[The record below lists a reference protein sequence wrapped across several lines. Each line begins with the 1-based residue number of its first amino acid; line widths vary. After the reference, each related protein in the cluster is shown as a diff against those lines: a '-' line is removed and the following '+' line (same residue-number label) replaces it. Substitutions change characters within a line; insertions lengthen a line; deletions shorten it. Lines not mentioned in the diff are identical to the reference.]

1 MESKHKH
8 LEFVQG
14 VIARLAGNSFKV
26 RTWAV
31 VLTSTILAILA
42 REGRLD
48 FGFVALFPILAFW
61 GLDGYYLWQERRFR
75 ALYDHVRGLHDD
87 DVDFSMNADAVVH
100 GCPSTWMTTMFSGT
114 LMLFY
119 ATLMALSLAS
129 ICLR

>member
-1 MESKHKH
+1 MESKLKH
-8 LEFVQG
+8 LEFIQG

-31 VLTSTILAILA
+31 VLISTILAVLA

-48 FGFVALFPILAFW
+48 IGFVALFPILAFW
-61 GLDGYYLWQERRFR
+61 SLDGYYLWQERHFR
-75 ALYDHVRGLHDD
+75 ALYDHVRGMHDD
-87 DVDFSMNADAVVH
+87 DVDFSMNADAAVH
-100 GCPSTWMTTMFSGT
+100 GRPPTWMTTMFSRT

-129 ICLR
+129 IGIR